1 MASTPELRNA
11 NLDSLLKSELIQL
24 CHDHGLLTY
33 GLKSQLIAQL
43 LTYSETIP
51 SLPAEIARQAQQ
63 HSPAVSRSAHRLL
76 PPAPT
81 PCGLR
86 PEPLPTRIP
95 SSSQFAVENSL
106 QGMEECLRSSLRPL
120 LQEDLVVL
128 CVFVSLWLLLYGFLL
143 RFYGN

>member
-1 MASTPELRNA
+1 MASTPELRKA

-43 LTYSETIP
+43 LTYRETIP

-63 HSPAVSRSAHRLL
+63 PSPAVSRSRSPSPTARTNPLRT
-76 PPAPT
+76 PPRAPT
-81 PCGLR
+81 NQDTLELTVR
-86 PEPLPTRIP
+86 R
-95 SSSQFAVENSL
+95 L

>member
-63 HSPAVSRSAHRLL
+63 PSPAVSRSRSLSPTARTNPLRT
-76 PPAPT
+76 PSRAPT
-81 PCGLR
+81 NQDTLELTVR
-86 PEPLPTRIP
+86 H
-95 SSSQFAVENSL
+95 
-106 QGMEECLRSSLRPL
+106 
-120 LQEDLVVL
+120 
-128 CVFVSLWLLLYGFLL
+128 
-143 RFYGN
+143 